1 MSDLDDAMY
10 RLAVANRILG
20 NEGVVD
26 AFGHIAVR
34 HPERP
39 ECFLLSRSRAPELV
53 TRQDLLEFG
62 PDGEPVKD
70 NGPAPYR
77 ERYIHAGIFN
87 ARPDVHA
94 VVHTHA
100 EPLLPFGITDTPMRA
115 VFHMGG
121 RIGETVP
128 LWDIRDRFGD
138 STNLLV
144 TNMDHADDLAECLG
158 GNRMALMRGH
168 GNIVATGAIESTVLV
183 AYYAMVNARI
193 QTTSMLMAFAQ
204 GKTMADVNVLTDG
217 EIRAAG
223 QSGDK
228 GTVGVKRSW
237 EYLEHRC
244 DTHGI

>member
-1 MSDLDDAMY
+1 MSDFDDLMY
-10 RLAVANRILG
+10 KLAVANRILG

-34 HPERP
+34 NPDKPER
-39 ECFLLSRSRAPELV
+39 FFLSRSRAPGLV
-53 TRQDLLEFG
+53 TREDILEFG

-77 ERYIHAGIFN
+77 ERYIHAAILN

-100 EPLLPFGITDTPMRA
+100 ESLLPFGITNTPMHA
-115 VFHMGG
+115 AFHMGA
-121 RIGETVP
+121 RIGETIP
-128 LWDIRDRFGD
+128 LWDIRDKFGD

-144 TNMDHADDLAECLG
+144 TNMDHGNDLAATLG

-168 GNIVATGAIESTVLV
+168 GNVVATPSIEATVLA
-183 AYYAMVNARI
+183 AYYAMVNARV
-193 QTTSMLMAFAQ
+193 QTASIMMALVQ
-204 GKTMADVNVLTDG
+204 GKGMDSVNLLTDG

-228 GTVGVKRSW
+228 GTVGVNRSW
-237 EYLEHRC
+237 EYLESRC
-244 DTHGI
+244 CTDGI